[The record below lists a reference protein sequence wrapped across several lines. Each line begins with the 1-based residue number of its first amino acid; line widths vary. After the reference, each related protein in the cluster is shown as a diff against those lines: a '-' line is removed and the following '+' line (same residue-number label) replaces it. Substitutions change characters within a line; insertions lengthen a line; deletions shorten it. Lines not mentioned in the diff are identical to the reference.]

1 LLNNLYRLPG
11 TTQGM
16 PTERE
21 SVMPQ
26 TVTLED
32 FDIDLEIE
40 LEIEPKATRVT
51 AQFSE
56 FCSITSSDWVCRN
69 C

>member
-1 LLNNLYRLPG
+1 MSN
-11 TTQGM
+11 
-16 PTERE
+16 
-21 SVMPQ
+21 

-32 FDIDLEIE
+32 FDIELEIDLEI
-40 LEIEPKATRVT
+40 LSDDTTRVT

-56 FCSITSSDWVCRN
+56 LCSITTSDWVCKN